1 MEIDIKEGT
10 MIDSEVALIRKK
22 VFKSK
27 VFIIGFFIFFSFWF
41 WIWNTQESSFF
52 INFVNIILVLLL
64 IVFTYFSSAK
74 NIKTRKD
81 LNSKIKIIENS
92 KVLNKYIDTGS
103 KGRIIHYYI
112 ILDSKAISK
121 YDVAE
126 DMYMNITTGDFIC
139 LEYSKYAN
147 WILKIT
153 HNGVNIEN
161 KNIIA

>member
-10 MIDSEVALIRKK
+10 MIDAEVALIRKK

-41 WIWNTQESSFF
+41 WIWNIQESSFF

-112 ILDSKAISK
+112 ILDSKAIDK
-121 YDVAE
+121 YDIAE
-126 DMYMNITTGDFIC
+126 DLYMNITTGDFIC

>member
-1 MEIDIKEGT
+1 MDITEGT

-41 WIWNTQESSFF
+41 WIWNIQESSFF

-112 ILDSKAISK
+112 ILDSKAIDK
-121 YDVAE
+121 YDIAE
-126 DMYMNITTGDFIC
+126 DLYMNITTGDFIC